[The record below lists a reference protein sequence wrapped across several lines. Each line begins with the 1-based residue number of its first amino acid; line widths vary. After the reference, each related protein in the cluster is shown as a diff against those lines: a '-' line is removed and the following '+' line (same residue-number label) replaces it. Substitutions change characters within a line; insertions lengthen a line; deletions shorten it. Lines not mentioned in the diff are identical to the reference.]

1 MQKVV
6 KLINPMSNVN
16 PRNSNA
22 LPPPVKLPKLD
33 KDGNKIKPIPS
44 SDRVVENFATFSE
57 AGFKSETEMEFFKK
71 NFLTKYI
78 MFTLCIIQK
87 TFPVIA

>member
-1 MQKVV
+1 
-6 KLINPMSNVN
+6 MSNVN

-33 KDGNKIKPIPS
+33 KDGNKIKPLPS
-44 SDRVVENFATFSE
+44 SDRTIEDFATFSE

-71 NFLTKYI
+71 NFLMEYI
-78 MFTLCIIQK
+78 MFTLCLIPKIL
-87 TFPVIA
+87 PLMA